1 MLEGRK
7 IYEKRLIQKLF
18 TYTDSEEKTNL
29 CEKLQDARKQGFMME
44 KYAAMRMVYLD
55 HNLDV
60 EIQTLASN
68 KEKIPY
74 IEEDS
79 TSLLERSMSESN

>member
-60 EIQTLASN
+60 EIPNEIRWARGDDCPLRSP
-68 KEKIPY
+68 PY
-74 IEEDS
+74 P
-79 TSLLERSMSESN
+79 